1 LAELNKTQFLLS
13 KLNTMK
19 KSGLLLLLF
28 QVMLLGQ
35 LAAIDLD
42 LSPAK
47 WIWYPSERTL
57 QNTFILFRKEIN
69 IDKKVESAKGWI
81 VADSRFQLFVNGERI
96 QWGPAPC
103 DPRWQEADPVDIARF
118 LKPGKNVIACQ
129 VLFYGAGDGTSPLGI
144 PGFLMKLNIDGK
156 EIITDNTWKS
166 LLARSWNPGQYK
178 RWFLRSLQENFDA
191 RIFPYGWDTAN
202 FTENSEWIS
211 AAELRGKAS
220 KSSASNGYSNY
231 ELDISG
237 NVESQLRER
246 SIPLMKENKVAVKQ
260 LTEAFWLD
268 WKIPSEN
275 YFDMKV
281 PNAFEAAPI
290 LPLPD
295 FSGKTITLNPNGEKT
310 AALTFEFI
318 EQSVGWPYFTIDAPE
333 GTVIEMLVHEAHK
346 PGNDV
351 LINTHFYSWSRFIC
365 KEGINTFSPFDFES
379 FRWLQLHIHNFSR
392 PVTISNIGMLRRQYD
407 YKLEPR
413 IVISDKVIQKV
424 MDASVNTL
432 YNSAQDI
439 VVDGMARERQQYS
452 GDGSHQLYPLYQAF
466 GETRLP
472 ARFVTTFSQGMTLDG
487 YFMDSWPAYDRY
499 ARIPQR
505 QLDWGKWGPI
515 VDHGVGFCMD
525 TYNYYLYTGDITPLK
540 EAYPRI
546 VRFFQFL
553 QTMVD
558 PKDGLLKVEDIGVTC
573 VWMDH
578 IAFKQQKHK
587 QLSFNLYVSAMT
599 GNSLV
604 ELSKLFGDTE
614 ITKQA
619 KEFSEKI
626 HSNCVAKYWSE
637 EENVFIDNK
646 PWMAEE
652 KEVRYSDRALAT
664 ALLFHQCPG
673 NDEKRSVEILK
684 TFPPN
689 LGISYPCN
697 AVWRYWALAENGEVE
712 TFLSDL
718 RNKWGKL
725 PSVLENNTLQED
737 WNAQHDNGSQWSH
750 SAVAPIV
757 LLYQGLAGA
766 KPLTPGGKKYRIWP
780 HPEDLSLIDIDIQT
794 LTGAIGFK
802 SEGLKGNRTISLDV
816 PNGTEVELW
825 LDDREKID
833 LPLVEKTING
843 IAKYRLAGG
852 SKIQLKL
859 RYM

>member
-1 LAELNKTQFLLS
+1 MT
-13 KLNTMK
+13 KLKTMK
-19 KSGLLLLLF
+19 KPGLLLLLL
-28 QVMLLGQ
+28 QVMFLGQ
-35 LAAIDLD
+35 IAATDLD

-69 IDKKVESAKGWI
+69 IDKEVKSAKGWI
-81 VADSRFQLFVNGERI
+81 IADSRYQLFVNGERI

-103 DPRWQEADPVDIARF
+103 DPRWQEADPMDIAKY

-144 PGFLMKLNIDGK
+144 PGFLMKLNIDGN
-156 EIITDNTWKS
+156 EIVTDNTWKS
-166 LLARSWNPGQYK
+166 FLARSWNPGQYK
-178 RWFLRSLQENFDA
+178 RWYLRSLQENFDA
-191 RIFPYGWDTAN
+191 RIFPYGWDTNN
-202 FTENSEWIS
+202 FTENNEWIS
-211 AAELRGKAS
+211 ASELRGKAS

-237 NVESQLRER
+237 NIESQLRER
-246 SIPLMKENKVAVKQ
+246 SIPLMKENNVAVKQ

-281 PNAFEAAPI
+281 PNAFEATSMLPI
-290 LPLPD
+290 PD
-295 FSGKTITLNPNGEKT
+295 FSGKKITLSPKGNKT
-310 AALTFEFI
+310 AALTFEFD

-333 GTVIEMLVHEAHK
+333 GTIIEMLVHEAHK

-365 KEGINTFSPFDFES
+365 KEGVNTFSPFDFES
-379 FRWLQLHIHNFSR
+379 LRWLQFHIHNFNRS
-392 PVTISNIGMLRRQYD
+392 VTISNIGMLRRQYD

-413 IVISDKVIQKV
+413 IVISDKVIQQV

-472 ARFVTTFSQGMTLDG
+472 ARFITTFSQGITLDG

-505 QLDWGKWGPI
+505 QLNWGKWGPI

-599 GNSLV
+599 GTSLV
-604 ELSKLFGDTE
+604 ELSKLFEDNE

-626 HSNCVAKYWSE
+626 LSNCVTKYWSGE
-637 EENVFIDNK
+637 EKVFIDNK
-646 PWMAEE
+646 PWIEEE

-664 ALLFHQCPG
+664 ALLFNQCPG
-673 NDEKRSVEILK
+673 NDEKKSVEILK

-697 AVWRYWALAENGEVE
+697 AVWRYWALAENGEME
-712 TFLSDL
+712 TFLYDL
-718 RNKWGKL
+718 RNKWGIL

-757 LLYQGLAGA
+757 LLYQGIAGA

-780 HPEDLSLIDIDIQT
+780 RPGDLSLIDIDVQT
-794 LTGAIGFK
+794 TTGPIGFK
-802 SEGLKGNRTISLDV
+802 SEGLKGNRLISLDV
-816 PNGTEVELW
+816 PPGIEVELW
-825 LDDREKID
+825 LDSREKTE
-833 LPLVEKTING
+833 LPVIEKTGNG
-843 IAKYRLAGG
+843 TTKYRLAGG

-859 RYM
+859 RYI

>member
-1 LAELNKTQFLLS
+1 
-13 KLNTMK
+13 MK

>member
-1 LAELNKTQFLLS
+1 
-13 KLNTMK
+13 MK
-19 KSGLLLLLF
+19 NMKRTGLLLFFF
-28 QVMLLGQ
+28 QVMFLGQ
-35 LAAIDLD
+35 LEARDLD

-69 IDKKVESAKGWI
+69 IDKEVGSAKGWVI
-81 VADSRFQLFVNGERI
+81 ADSRYQLFVNGQRV
-96 QWGPAPC
+96 QWGPAPF
-103 DPRWQEADPVDIARF
+103 DPRWQEADPVDISSY

-144 PGFLMKLNIDGK
+144 PGFLMKLNVDGT

-166 LLARSWNPGQYK
+166 FLARSWNPGQYK

-191 RIFPYGWDTAN
+191 RIFPFGWDTAN

-211 AAELRGKAS
+211 AAELDGNAG
-220 KSSASNGYSNY
+220 KSSASNGNSNY
-231 ELDISG
+231 QLDISG

-246 SIPLMKENKVAVKQ
+246 SIPLMKENNVDVKQ
-260 LTEAFWLD
+260 LTEAFWID

-281 PNAFEAAPI
+281 PKAFDAVPL
-290 LPLPD
+290 LPLPRFD
-295 FSGKTITLNPNGEKT
+295 NKTVTIQPNGSK
-310 AALTFEFI
+310 AVALTFEFDV
-318 EQSVGWPYFTIDAPE
+318 QSVGWPHFTIDAPE

-346 PGNDV
+346 PGSDV
-351 LINTHFYSWSRFIC
+351 LINTHFYSWSRFVC

-379 FRWLQLHIHNFSR
+379 LRWVQLHIHNFNR
-392 PVTISNIGMLRRQYD
+392 AVTISNVGLLRRQFD

-424 MDASVNTL
+424 MEASVNTL

-439 VVDGMARERQQYS
+439 LVDGMARERQQYS

-472 ARFVTTFSQGMTLDG
+472 ARFITTFSQGITADG
-487 YFMDSWPAYDRY
+487 YFMDSWPAYDRF

-505 QLDWGKWGPI
+505 QLNWGNWGPI

-525 TYNYYLYTGDITPLK
+525 TYNYYLYTGDITPIK

-546 VRFFQFL
+546 VRFFRFL
-553 QTMVD
+553 QTMVE

-578 IAFKQQKHK
+578 IAFKHQKHK

-599 GNSLV
+599 GTSLV
-604 ELSKLFGDTE
+604 ELSMLFGDSE

-626 HSNCVAKYWSE
+626 LSNCVAKYWSTE
-637 EENVFIDNK
+637 EKVFIDNK
-646 PWMAEE
+646 PWMEEE

-673 NDEKRSVEILK
+673 NDEKKSVEILK
-684 TFPPN
+684 TFPSN
-689 LGISYPCN
+689 MGVSYPCN
-697 AVWRYWALAENGEVE
+697 AVWRYWALTENGEVE
-712 TFLSDL
+712 TLLYDL
-718 RNKWGKL
+718 RNKWGKM
-725 PSVLENNTLQED
+725 PSVWENNTLQED
-737 WNAQHDNGSQWSH
+737 WNSSYDSGSQWSH
-750 SAVAPIV
+750 CAVAPIV
-757 LLYQGLAGA
+757 MLYQGLAGA

-780 HPEDLSLIDIDIQT
+780 HPEDLKLVDIDIQT
-794 LTGAIGFK
+794 LNGAIGFK
-802 SEGLKGNRTISLDV
+802 SEGLKGNRLITLDV
-816 PNGTEVELW
+816 PQGTEVELW
-825 LDDREKID
+825 LDGREKID
-833 LPLVEKTING
+833 LPVIEKLKNG
-843 IAKYRLAGG
+843 ITKYSLKGS
-852 SKIQLKL
+852 SKIMLKL
-859 RYM
+859 KYT

>member
-1 LAELNKTQFLLS
+1 
-13 KLNTMK
+13 MK

-28 QVMLLGQ
+28 QVILLGQ
-35 LAAIDLD
+35 IAATDLD

-69 IDKKVESAKGWI
+69 IDREVESAKGWI
-81 VADSRFQLFVNGERI
+81 IADSRYQLFVNGQRI

-103 DPRWQEADPVDIARF
+103 DPRWQEADPVDITKF

-156 EIITDNTWKS
+156 EIITDRTWKS
-166 LLARSWNPGQYK
+166 FLARSWNPGQYK
-178 RWFLRSLQENFDA
+178 RWYLRSLQENFDA
-191 RIFPYGWDTAN
+191 RIFPFGWDTAN
-202 FTENSEWIS
+202 FNENNEWI
-211 AAELRGKAS
+211 AATELRGKAS

-237 NVESQLRER
+237 NIESQLRER
-246 SIPLMKENKVAVKQ
+246 SIPLMKENYVAVKQ

-281 PNAFEAAPI
+281 PNAFEASPI

-295 FSGKTITLNPNGEKT
+295 FSGKTITLNPNGEKA
-310 AALTFEFI
+310 AALTFEFD

-346 PGNDV
+346 LGNDV

-379 FRWLQLHIHNFSR
+379 FRWVQLHIHNFNR

-424 MDASVNTL
+424 MEASVNTL

-472 ARFVTTFSQGMTLDG
+472 ARFVTTFSQGITLDG

-505 QLDWGKWGPI
+505 QLEWGKWGPI

-558 PKDGLLKVEDIGVTC
+558 PKDGLLKVEDIGVAC

-587 QLSFNLYVSAMT
+587 QLSFNLYVSAMAGT
-599 GNSLV
+599 SLV

-626 HSNCVAKYWSE
+626 HSNCVAKYWSNE
-637 EENVFIDNK
+637 EKVFIDNK

-673 NDEKRSVEILK
+673 NDEKKSVEILK
-684 TFPPN
+684 RFPPN

-697 AVWRYWALAENGEVE
+697 AVWRYWALAENGELE
-712 TFLSDL
+712 TLLNDL

-780 HPEDLSLIDIDIQT
+780 HPEDLSLVDIDIQT
-794 LTGAIGFK
+794 LTGAIVFK
-802 SEGLKGNRTISLDV
+802 SEGLKGDRVLSLDV
-816 PNGTEVELW
+816 PQGTEVELW
-825 LDDREKID
+825 LDAREKTN
-833 LPLVEKTING
+833 LPLIEKTGNG

-852 SKIQLKL
+852 SKIQLKV
-859 RYM
+859 RFM

>member
-1 LAELNKTQFLLS
+1 
-13 KLNTMK
+13 MK

-28 QVMLLGQ
+28 QVLFLGQ
-35 LAAIDLD
+35 IAATDLD

-69 IDKKVESAKGWI
+69 IDSEVVNAKGWI
-81 VADSRFQLFVNGERI
+81 VADSRYQLFVNGERI

-103 DPRWQEADPVDIARF
+103 DPRWQEADPVDITRF

-166 LLARSWNPGQYK
+166 FLARSWNPGQYK

-191 RIFPYGWDTAN
+191 RIFPYGWDIPN
-202 FTENSEWIS
+202 FSENNEWIA

-237 NVESQLRER
+237 NIESQLRER
-246 SIPLMKENKVAVKQ
+246 SIPLMKENYVAVKQ

-281 PNAFEAAPI
+281 PNAFEAAPM

-295 FSGKTITLNPNGEKT
+295 FSGKTITLNPNGEKA
-310 AALTFEFI
+310 AALTFEFD
-318 EQSVGWPYFTIDAPE
+318 EQSVGWPFFTIDAPE

-379 FRWLQLHIHNFSR
+379 FRWMQLHIHNFNR

-424 MDASVNTL
+424 MEASVNTL

-599 GNSLV
+599 GTSLV
-604 ELSKLFGDTE
+604 ELSKLFGDSE
-614 ITKQA
+614 ITKKA

-626 HSNCVAKYWSE
+626 HSNCVAKYWSNE
-637 EENVFIDNK
+637 EKVFIDNK

-664 ALLFHQCPG
+664 ALLFHQCPS
-673 NDEKRSVEILK
+673 NDEKKSVEILK

-712 TFLSDL
+712 TYLSDL

-802 SEGLKGNRTISLDV
+802 SEGLKGNRIISLDV

-825 LDDREKID
+825 LDAREKTD
-833 LPLVEKTING
+833 LPVVEKTGNG
-843 IAKYRLAGG
+843 IAKYRLSGG

>member
-1 LAELNKTQFLLS
+1 
-13 KLNTMK
+13 
-19 KSGLLLLLF
+19 
-28 QVMLLGQ
+28 
-35 LAAIDLD
+35 
-42 LSPAK
+42 
-47 WIWYPSERTL
+47 
-57 QNTFILFRKEIN
+57 
-69 IDKKVESAKGWI
+69 
-81 VADSRFQLFVNGERI
+81 
-96 QWGPAPC
+96 
-103 DPRWQEADPVDIARF
+103 
-118 LKPGKNVIACQ
+118 
-129 VLFYGAGDGTSPLGI
+129 
-144 PGFLMKLNIDGK
+144 
-156 EIITDNTWKS
+156 
-166 LLARSWNPGQYK
+166 
-178 RWFLRSLQENFDA
+178 
-191 RIFPYGWDTAN
+191 
-202 FTENSEWIS
+202 
-211 AAELRGKAS
+211 
-220 KSSASNGYSNY
+220 
-231 ELDISG
+231 
-237 NVESQLRER
+237 
-246 SIPLMKENKVAVKQ
+246 
-260 LTEAFWLD
+260 
-268 WKIPSEN
+268 
-275 YFDMKV
+275 
-281 PNAFEAAPI
+281 
-290 LPLPD
+290 
-295 FSGKTITLNPNGEKT
+295 
-310 AALTFEFI
+310 
-318 EQSVGWPYFTIDAPE
+318 
-333 GTVIEMLVHEAHK
+333 
-346 PGNDV
+346 
-351 LINTHFYSWSRFIC
+351 
-365 KEGINTFSPFDFES
+365 
-379 FRWLQLHIHNFSR
+379 
-392 PVTISNIGMLRRQYD
+392 
-407 YKLEPR
+407 
-413 IVISDKVIQKV
+413 
-424 MDASVNTL
+424 
-432 YNSAQDI
+432 
-439 VVDGMARERQQYS
+439 MARERQQYS

-505 QLDWGKWGPI
+505 QLKWGNWGPI

-525 TYNYYLYTGDITPLK
+525 TYNYYLYTDDITPLK

-553 QTMVD
+553 QTMID

-599 GNSLV
+599 GTSLV
-604 ELSKLFGDTE
+604 ELSKLFGDSE

-619 KEFSEKI
+619 KEFSDKI
-626 HSNCVAKYWSE
+626 LSNCIAKYWSE
-637 EENVFIDNK
+637 EEKVFIDNK

-673 NDEKRSVEILK
+673 NDEKKSIEILK

-780 HPEDLSLIDIDIQT
+780 HPEDLSLVDIDIQT

-802 SEGLKGNRTISLDV
+802 SEGLKGNRIISIDV

-825 LDDREKID
+825 LDGREKID
-833 LPLVEKTING
+833 LPVVEKTSNG

-859 RYM
+859 RFT